1 MDWTGTV
8 VDLAFEFTVDTGG
21 NLDITKWVD
30 PAGITE
36 REGVVAGHRSLASLN
51 ITNSLRANRAGT
63 NYRTLGFDR

>member
-1 MDWTGTV
+1 MDWAGTV
-8 VDLAFEFTVDTGG
+8 VDLAFKFTVNTGG